1 MKTSYVCIHC
11 GEGQQ
16 QLYKRYGPDLL
27 KLSRCSKCNH
37 TVDEYIEMELSI
49 VFIDAV
55 LQKLEAYRHLIFNVG
70 VERPWKLA
78 VFFLLGEA
86 LELWMSRQQ
95 GAGAGLGLEW
105 HFYLTCLFLVASN
118 AVFLALVVALVNL
131 CVKTCNREHLA
142 WALVLCS
149 YGKLLALPA
158 TLWGCDR
165 SQAHLLVTA
174 FFLCSQVQACRV
186 VSGAGRSWAAAVVAT
201 SYLVQ
206 QAAVVWASPILRLSD
221 YAGPRETD

>member
-70 VERPWKLA
+70 VQRPWKLA
-78 VFFLLGEA
+78 LFFLLGEA
-86 LELWMSRQQ
+86 LGLWMSRQQ
-95 GAGAGLGLEW
+95 DAGASLGLEW

-118 AVFLALVVALVNL
+118 AVFLALVIALVRLN
-131 CVKTCNREHLA
+131 VKTCNRQQLA

-165 SQAHLLVTA
+165 SQAYLLVTA

-186 VSGAGRSWAAAVVAT
+186 VSGAGRTWAVAVVAV
-201 SYLVQ
+201 SYLLQ
-206 QAAVVWASPILRLSD
+206 QIAVVWASPMLRLLH
-221 YAGPRETD
+221 YARAQETD